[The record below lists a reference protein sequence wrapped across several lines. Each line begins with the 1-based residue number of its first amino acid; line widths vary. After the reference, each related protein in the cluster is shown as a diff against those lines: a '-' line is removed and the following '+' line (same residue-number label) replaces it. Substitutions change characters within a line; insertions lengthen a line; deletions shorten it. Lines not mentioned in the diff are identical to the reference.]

1 MLNQNLD
8 FEAMQYENSSPADVE
23 PLEVETLVE
32 LHGHIED
39 LDDIEN
45 DQNVGSDAEDEYS
58 SHDLTDDEER

>member
-8 FEAMQYENSSPADVE
+8 FEAMQYENSSPANVE
-23 PLEVETLVE
+23 PLEVETLAK

-45 DQNVGSDAEDEYS
+45 DQNVDSDAEDEYS